1 MSKQLWVIV
10 IALLYT
16 SLFSVVLHVPSEY
29 PNIQSAVSS
38 SLDGDTIMLSDGV
51 YTGSMN
57 RGILIENK
65 NIVIRSQSNEPTN
78 CIIDCEYL
86 DRAFTFGQGVQGAS
100 VLGITIR
107 NGRSLYAPIGFGG
120 AIFVYNDSSIIVEKC
135 IISNAVQAISLG
147 DHETFNTNNPL
158 TTITNTI
165 FRNNYRCILQMQ
177 SSAYIS
183 GCLFEDNTSLVWHN
197 GHRSDPESTME
208 NCIIRNNDDDPAE
221 STALILLSHST
232 KLINCLIYNNYGYHS
247 IIFMGTIW
255 SGQNLVDHCTIADNT
270 SYANDS
276 NWYDHLGTIKNSIIW
291 GPGSANDYI
300 GGKFSSIEAFNSCLV
315 GTWVGPGANNI
326 FIDPQFVDPNNQNYS
341 LQPTSPCV
349 GTGEGGSNRGC
360 NPDLLPIFAD
370 VFDII
375 ATPTN
380 GQVPLPVAFTISPS
394 PAIDSSIQWDFE
406 NDGITD
412 SNEPSPTQTYTAPG
426 TYSVKLIIHNGTEI
440 DTTLVEDMITV
451 TMPSTPRIVATPD
464 TLRYGN
470 VATNSTVSK
479 PMNIYNW
486 GGEDLEIY
494 SISAANA
501 RYSITLPAGLSYP
514 IVVPSLSSV
523 EINVNFTPLTVQAY
537 NTNLVIVSNDPDNGV
552 LTKRLEGSGYVL
564 SANFSATP
572 LSGDIPLLMQF
583 NDMSQGDI
591 VSRLWDFGDGN
602 TSAELNPTHT
612 YVQKGL
618 YDVTLTIHDQYIS
631 RSITRPDYISAIAH
645 PVIATPDSSG
655 IDFGIVYLGDTGTS
669 QLILQSAGTD
679 TVFVTSVGFYQ
690 PGSAYSVA
698 PESIPNYILPGTQAV
713 LDINFHPYQASAYN
727 DTLYVYNSSEN
738 KPILKIKLRGIG
750 EYVPP
755 QTPQGVT
762 IVIDGY
768 DAVISWEAVT
778 QNIYNTPITVP
789 YYFIYG
795 SLIPNPGPTEQIF
808 IGYSTGTTFH
818 HAGVNL
824 PGSNVQP
831 PLQYFYTVTAVV
843 WYPPRNNN
851 IVLDGLIGS
860 NREEVERQLRQ

>member
-1 MSKQLWVIV
+1 MAVLIFISLGC
-10 IALLYT
+10 LLFGEMTATWTKLKDVSGFPSSYYYT
-16 SLFSVVLHVPSEY
+16 GTGLSYSNYDAANNVFYTAYS
-29 PNIQSAVSS
+29 VSS
-38 SLDGDTIMLSDGV
+38 SSVNAIWKYNLNNNQFETYPILNYPTDGLRSIAFDSVNNRLIMMDDHDQRTYTVPSNGGTLVALGSGV
-51 YTGSMN
+51 NSYRM
-57 RGILIENK
+57 
-65 NIVIRSQSNEPTN
+65 
-78 CIIDCEYL
+78 
-86 DRAFTFGQGVQGAS
+86 FG
-100 VLGITIR
+100 R
-107 NGRSLYAPIGFGG
+107 NSFL
-120 AIFVYNDSSIIVEKC
+120 
-135 IISNAVQAISLG
+135 
-147 DHETFNTNNPL
+147 NPL
-158 TTITNTI
+158 TNCPVIMNGYGYSAVRNDVLEYTSSWITRFPNSTNQPWR
-165 FRNNYRCILQMQ
+165 RNGASITANSDRTKVYLFSGGGKQNGSQSGGIDPGYIPWGDGFEQLRDLWELDLASWTWSPLLVNDPSIL
-177 SSAYIS
+177 SEGAI
-183 GCLFEDNTSLVWHN
+183 
-197 GHRSDPESTME
+197 
-208 NCIIRNNDDDPAE
+208 
-221 STALILLSHST
+221 
-232 KLINCLIYNNYGYHS
+232 CLIPENNTFVLIGS
-247 IIFMGTIW
+247 FT
-255 SGQNLVDHCTIADNT
+255 NNTNT
-270 SYANDS
+270 SYLGGVYAYNPSVGGGFSQVIEYGEIPPVNTINGSGMAIYDQINSRIVFFRNDGI
-276 NWYDHLGTIKNSIIW
+276 WALRLGEDVVYN
-291 GPGSANDYI
+291 
-300 GGKFSSIEAFNSCLV
+300 IE
-315 GTWVGPGANNI
+315 
-326 FIDPQFVDPNNQNYS
+326 
-341 LQPTSPCV
+341 
-349 GTGEGGSNRGC
+349 
-360 NPDLLPIFAD
+360 
-370 VFDII
+370 

-380 GQVPLPVAFTISPS
+380 GDVPLAVAFDASPT
-394 PAIDSSIQWDFE
+394 PPDDALLFWDFD
-406 NDGITD
+406 NDSIID
-412 SNEPSPTQTYTAPG
+412 SNEPSPTHLYTEPG
-426 TYSVKLIIHNGTEI
+426 VYSVKLIVQNGTQI
-440 DTTLVEDMITV
+440 DSTLVENLITV
-451 TMPSTPRIVATPD
+451 TTPSTPRIVATPD

-501 RYSITLPAGLSYP
+501 RYTVTLPAGLSYP
-514 IVVPSLSSV
+514 IIIPSLSSI
-523 EINVNFTPLTVQAY
+523 EITVNFTPLAVQAY

-552 LTKRLEGSGYVL
+552 LTKRLEGSGYIL

-572 LSGDIPLLMQF
+572 LSGDIPLLVQF

-602 TSAELNPTHT
+602 TSSELNPNHI

-618 YDVTLTIHDQYIS
+618 YDVTLTVQDQYIS

-655 IDFGIVYLGDTGTS
+655 IEFGIVYLGDTGTH

-690 PGSAYSVA
+690 PGSAYSVV
-698 PESIPNYILPGTQAV
+698 PESIPDYILPGMQAI
-713 LDINFHPYQASAYN
+713 LDFSFHPYQASTYN

-755 QTPQGVT
+755 QTPQGVS

-831 PLQYFYTVTAVV
+831 PPQYFYTVTAVV
-843 WYPPRNNN
+843 WYPPRYNN
-851 IVLDGLIGS
+851 ISLNDLIG
-860 NREEVERQLRQ
+860 RTKDEVERQLR